1 MKPKLYYL
9 TIVILVA
16 FILLF
21 PYLWP
26 LLIIPIITHYIPNF
40 INNFL
45 FFSSK
50 IEKEPSR
57 TNHIYISSYT
67 KKAYLSSNK
76 WNTIRKSI
84 LKRDAYTCQ
93 GCLATDTP
101 LEVHHLSYSNFTKEN
116 QEDLVSLC
124 RKCHQRQHDTYGY
137 DYNTTF
143 SPIIKERL
151 AYIKLN

>member
-1 MKPKLYYL
+1 MKPTLYYL
-9 TIVILVA
+9 TIVVLLA

-26 LLIIPIITHYIPNF
+26 LLLIPVVTHYIPKF

-50 IEKEPSR
+50 IEKEPSS
-57 TNHIYISSYT
+57 TSHISITSSY
-67 KKAYLSSNK
+67 KKAYLSSYK
-76 WNTIRKSI
+76 WDTMRKSI
-84 LKRDAYTCQ
+84 LKRDSYTCQ
-93 GCLATDTP
+93 GCLATDMP
-101 LEVHHLSYSNFTKEN
+101 LEVHHLSYSNFTREKE
-116 QEDLVSLC
+116 EDLVSLC

-143 SPIIKERL
+143 SPIIKDRI